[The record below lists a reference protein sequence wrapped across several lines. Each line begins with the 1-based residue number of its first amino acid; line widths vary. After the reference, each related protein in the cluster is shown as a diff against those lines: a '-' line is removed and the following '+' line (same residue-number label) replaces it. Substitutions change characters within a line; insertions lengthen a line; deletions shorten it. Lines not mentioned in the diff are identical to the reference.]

1 MSYVVTISFSSMRE
15 KKEKQ
20 ACHDF
25 SFGEINGENKAVLT
39 WFA

>member
-1 MSYVVTISFSSMRE
+1 MRE

-39 WFA
+39 